1 MSKILDIIKK
11 MGHSLIS
18 SFHVKSKT
26 EDKSYL
32 DANTKKGKELAKSM
46 GSALRE
52 INSRAEK
59 RKKEEVE
66 RIARLNDSSAEEKE
80 EIARLNSSS
89 DAEKEEIVSSNK
101 PRTIPISDRKIVE
114 EMKRKRAS
122 VTPEDMERGYQQRM
136 KELYE
141 LKGGGVIP
149 PRRTRTPRVK
159 STPVQ
164 GEKLNKS
171 KGIDR
176 DLEL

>member
-26 EDKSYL
+26 EDESYL
-32 DANTKKGKELAKSM
+32 DANTKKGKDLAKSM

-59 RKKEEVE
+59 RKKEEEE
-66 RIARLNDSSAEEKE
+66 R
-80 EIARLNSSS
+80 IARLNSSS
-89 DAEKEEIVSSNK
+89 DEEKEEIVSLNTSSNK
-101 PRTIPISDRKIVE
+101 PRTIPSDARKIVE
-114 EMKRKRAS
+114 TIRRNGDSITIE
-122 VTPEDMERGYQQRM
+122 ERERLDAERLR
-136 KELYE
+136 ELYK

-149 PRRTRTPRVK
+149 PRRTRTLRAK
-159 STPVQ
+159 STPDQ
-164 GEKLNKS
+164 DEKLNKS
-171 KGIDR
+171 NEIDR

>member
-1 MSKILDIIKK
+1 MSKIFDKIKK
-11 MGHSLIS
+11 MGQSLIS

-59 RKKEEVE
+59 RKKEEEE
-66 RIARLNDSSAEEKE
+66 RIARLNGSSAEEKE
-80 EIARLNSSS
+80 EIVSLNT
-89 DAEKEEIVSSNK
+89 SSNK
-101 PRTIPISDRKIVE
+101 PRTIPSDARKIVE
-114 EMKRKRAS
+114 EMKRIRAS

-149 PRRTRTPRVK
+149 PRRTRTPRAK

-171 KGIDR
+171 NEIDR

>member
-1 MSKILDIIKK
+1 MSKIFDKIKK

-26 EDKSYL
+26 EDESYL

-59 RKKEEVE
+59 RKKEEE
-66 RIARLNDSSAEEKE
+66 R
-80 EIARLNSSS
+80 IARLNSSS
-89 DAEKEEIVSSNK
+89 DEEKEEIVSLNTSSNK
-101 PRTIPISDRKIVE
+101 PRTIPSDARKIVE
-114 EMKRKRAS
+114 TIRRNRDSITIE
-122 VTPEDMERGYQQRM
+122 ERERLDAERL
-136 KELYE
+136 KELYK

-149 PRRTRTPRVK
+149 PRRTRTPRAK

-164 GEKLNKS
+164 DEKLNKS
-171 KGIDR
+171 KEIDR

>member
-1 MSKILDIIKK
+1 
-11 MGHSLIS
+11 MGQSLIS

-59 RKKEEVE
+59 RKKEEEE
-66 RIARLNDSSAEEKE
+66 RIARLNGYSDVEKE
-80 EIARLNSSS
+80 ETVSLNT
-89 DAEKEEIVSSNK
+89 SSNK
-101 PRTIPISDRKIVE
+101 PRTIPSDARKIVE
-114 EMKRKRAS
+114 TIRRNRDSITIE
-122 VTPEDMERGYQQRM
+122 ERERLDAERLR
-136 KELYE
+136 ELYE

-149 PRRTRTPRVK
+149 PRRTRTPRAK

-164 GEKLNKS
+164 DEKLNKS
-171 KGIDR
+171 KEIDR

>member
-1 MSKILDIIKK
+1 MSKIFDKIKK

-18 SFHVKSKT
+18 SFHVKSKE

-59 RKKEEVE
+59 RKKEEEE
-66 RIARLNDSSAEEKE
+66 RIARLNGSSAEEKE
-80 EIARLNSSS
+80 EIVSLNT
-89 DAEKEEIVSSNK
+89 SSNK
-101 PRTIPISDRKIVE
+101 PRTIPRDVRKIVE
-114 EMKRKRAS
+114 TIRRNRDSITIE
-122 VTPEDMERGYQQRM
+122 ERERLDAERL
-136 KELYE
+136 KELYK

-149 PRRTRTPRVK
+149 PRRTRTPRAK

-171 KGIDR
+171 NEIDI

>member
-26 EDKSYL
+26 EDESYL

-59 RKKEEVE
+59 RKKEEEE
-66 RIARLNDSSAEEKE
+66 RIARLNGSSAEEKE
-80 EIARLNSSS
+80 EIVSLNTF
-89 DAEKEEIVSSNK
+89 SNK
-101 PRTIPISDRKIVE
+101 PRTIPRDVRKIVE
-114 EMKRKRAS
+114 TIRRNRDSITIE
-122 VTPEDMERGYQQRM
+122 ERERLDAERL
-136 KELYE
+136 KELYK

-149 PRRTRTPRVK
+149 PRRTRTPRAK

>member
-1 MSKILDIIKK
+1 MSKIFDKIKK

-18 SFHVKSKT
+18 SFHVNSKT
-26 EDKSYL
+26 EDETYL

-59 RKKEEVE
+59 RKKEEEE
-66 RIARLNDSSAEEKE
+66 RIARLNGSSAEEKE
-80 EIARLNSSS
+80 EIVSLNT
-89 DAEKEEIVSSNK
+89 SSNK
-101 PRTIPISDRKIVE
+101 PRTIPSDERKIVE
-114 EMKRKRAS
+114 EMKRIRAS
-122 VTPEDMERGYQQRM
+122 VTPEEMERGYQQRM

-149 PRRTRTPRVK
+149 PRRTRTPRAK

>member
-1 MSKILDIIKK
+1 
-11 MGHSLIS
+11 MGQSLIS

-59 RKKEEVE
+59 RKKEEEE
-66 RIARLNDSSAEEKE
+66 RITRLNDSSAEEKE
-80 EIARLNSSS
+80 EIVSLNT
-89 DAEKEEIVSSNK
+89 SSNK

-114 EMKRKRAS
+114 EMKRIRAS
-122 VTPEDMERGYQQRM
+122 VTPEEMERGYQQRM

-149 PRRTRTPRVK
+149 PRRTRTPRAK

-171 KGIDR
+171 KEIDR
-176 DLEL
+176 DLEV

>member
-59 RKKEEVE
+59 RKKEEEE
-66 RIARLNDSSAEEKE
+66 RIARLNGSSAEEKE
-80 EIARLNSSS
+80 EIVSLNT
-89 DAEKEEIVSSNK
+89 SSNK
-101 PRTIPISDRKIVE
+101 PRTIPSDARKIVE
-114 EMKRKRAS
+114 EMKRIRAS
-122 VTPEDMERGYQQRM
+122 VTPEEMERGYQQRM

-149 PRRTRTPRVK
+149 PRRTRTPRAK

-164 GEKLNKS
+164 DEKLNKS
-171 KGIDR
+171 KEIDR

>member
-11 MGHSLIS
+11 MGHSLII

-26 EDKSYL
+26 EDESYL

-59 RKKEEVE
+59 RKKEEEE
-66 RIARLNDSSAEEKE
+66 R
-80 EIARLNSSS
+80 IARLNSSS
-89 DAEKEEIVSSNK
+89 DEEKEEIVSLNTSSNK
-101 PRTIPISDRKIVE
+101 PRTIPSDARKIVE
-114 EMKRKRAS
+114 EMKRIRAS
-122 VTPEDMERGYQQRM
+122 VTPEEMERGYQQRM

-149 PRRTRTPRVK
+149 PRRTRTPRAK

>member
-1 MSKILDIIKK
+1 MSKIFDKIKK
-11 MGHSLIS
+11 MGHSLIGL
-18 SFHVKSKT
+18 FHVNSKI
-26 EDKSYL
+26 EDESYL

-59 RKKEEVE
+59 RKKEEEE
-66 RIARLNDSSAEEKE
+66 RIARLNGSSAEEKE
-80 EIARLNSSS
+80 EIVSLNTF
-89 DAEKEEIVSSNK
+89 SNK
-101 PRTIPISDRKIVE
+101 PRTIPRDVRKIVE
-114 EMKRKRAS
+114 TIRRNRDSITIE
-122 VTPEDMERGYQQRM
+122 ERERLDAERL
-136 KELYE
+136 KELYK

-149 PRRTRTPRVK
+149 PRRTRTPRAK

-171 KGIDR
+171 KEIDR

>member
-1 MSKILDIIKK
+1 MSKIFDKIKK
-11 MGHSLIS
+11 IGHSLIS

-59 RKKEEVE
+59 RKKEEEE
-66 RIARLNDSSAEEKE
+66 R
-80 EIARLNSSS
+80 IARLNSSS
-89 DAEKEEIVSSNK
+89 DEEKEEIVSLNTSSNK
-101 PRTIPISDRKIVE
+101 PRTIPSDARKIVE
-114 EMKRKRAS
+114 EMKRIRAS
-122 VTPEDMERGYQQRM
+122 VTPEEMERGYQQRM

-149 PRRTRTPRVK
+149 PRRTRTPRAK

>member
-1 MSKILDIIKK
+1 MIKILDIIKK

-59 RKKEEVE
+59 RKKEEEE
-66 RIARLNDSSAEEKE
+66 RIARLNG
-80 EIARLNSSS
+80 
-89 DAEKEEIVSSNK
+89 SSNK
-101 PRTIPISDRKIVE
+101 PRTIPSDARKIVE
-114 EMKRKRAS
+114 TIRRNRDSITIE
-122 VTPEDMERGYQQRM
+122 ERERLDAERL
-136 KELYE
+136 KELCE

>member
-59 RKKEEVE
+59 RKKEEEE
-66 RIARLNDSSAEEKE
+66 R
-80 EIARLNSSS
+80 IARLNSSS
-89 DAEKEEIVSSNK
+89 DEEKEEIVSLNTSSNK
-101 PRTIPISDRKIVE
+101 PRTIPSDARKIVE
-114 EMKRKRAS
+114 EMKRIRAS
-122 VTPEDMERGYQQRM
+122 VTPEEMERGYQQRM

>member
-1 MSKILDIIKK
+1 
-11 MGHSLIS
+11 
-18 SFHVKSKT
+18 
-26 EDKSYL
+26 
-32 DANTKKGKELAKSM
+32 M

-52 INSRAEK
+52 INSRADK
-59 RKKEEVE
+59 RKKEEEE
-66 RIARLNDSSAEEKE
+66 RIARLNGSSAEEKE
-80 EIARLNSSS
+80 EIVSLNT
-89 DAEKEEIVSSNK
+89 SSNK
-101 PRTIPISDRKIVE
+101 PRTIPSDARKIVE
-114 EMKRKRAS
+114 EMKRIRAS

-149 PRRTRTPRVK
+149 PRRTRTPRAK

-171 KGIDR
+171 NEIDR

>member
-26 EDKSYL
+26 EDESYL

-59 RKKEEVE
+59 RKKEEEE
-66 RIARLNDSSAEEKE
+66 R
-80 EIARLNSSS
+80 IARLNSSS
-89 DAEKEEIVSSNK
+89 DEEKEEIVSLNTSSNK
-101 PRTIPISDRKIVE
+101 PRTIPSDARKIVE
-114 EMKRKRAS
+114 EMKRIRAS
-122 VTPEDMERGYQQRM
+122 VTPEEMERGYQQRM

-149 PRRTRTPRVK
+149 PRRTRTPRAK

>member
-1 MSKILDIIKK
+1 
-11 MGHSLIS
+11 MGQSLIS

-59 RKKEEVE
+59 RKKEEEE
-66 RIARLNDSSAEEKE
+66 RIARLNDSS
-80 EIARLNSSS
+80 
-89 DAEKEEIVSSNK
+89 NK
-101 PRTIPISDRKIVE
+101 PRTIPSDARKLVE
-114 EMKRKRAS
+114 TIRRNRDSINIE
-122 VTPEDMERGYQQRM
+122 ERERLDAERL
-136 KELYE
+136 KELYK

-149 PRRTRTPRVK
+149 PRRTRTPRAK

-171 KGIDR
+171 KEIDR

>member
-1 MSKILDIIKK
+1 MSKIFDKIKK
-11 MGHSLIS
+11 MGQSLIS

-59 RKKEEVE
+59 RKKEEEE
-66 RIARLNDSSAEEKE
+66 RIARLNGSSAEEKE
-80 EIARLNSSS
+80 EIVSLNT
-89 DAEKEEIVSSNK
+89 SSNK
-101 PRTIPISDRKIVE
+101 PRTIPSDARKIVE
-114 EMKRKRAS
+114 EMKRIRAS
-122 VTPEDMERGYQQRM
+122 VTPEEMERGYQQRM

-149 PRRTRTPRVK
+149 PRRTRTPRAK

>member
-1 MSKILDIIKK
+1 MIKILDIIKK

-59 RKKEEVE
+59 RKKEEEE
-66 RIARLNDSSAEEKE
+66 RIARLNG
-80 EIARLNSSS
+80 
-89 DAEKEEIVSSNK
+89 SSNK
-101 PRTIPISDRKIVE
+101 PRTIPSDARKIVE
-114 EMKRKRAS
+114 TIRRNRDSITIE
-122 VTPEDMERGYQQRM
+122 ERERLDAERL

>member
-1 MSKILDIIKK
+1 MSKIFDKIKK

-18 SFHVKSKT
+18 SFHVKSKE

-59 RKKEEVE
+59 RKKEEEE
-66 RIARLNDSSAEEKE
+66 RIASLND
-80 EIARLNSSS
+80 
-89 DAEKEEIVSSNK
+89 SSNK
-101 PRTIPISDRKIVE
+101 PRTIPSDARKIVE
-114 EMKRKRAS
+114 TIRRNRDSITIE
-122 VTPEDMERGYQQRM
+122 ERERLDAERL

-149 PRRTRTPRVK
+149 PRRTRTPRAK

>member
-1 MSKILDIIKK
+1 MSKIFDKIKK
-11 MGHSLIS
+11 MGHSLIGL
-18 SFHVKSKT
+18 FHVNSKI
-26 EDKSYL
+26 EDESYL

-59 RKKEEVE
+59 RKKEEEE
-66 RIARLNDSSAEEKE
+66 RIARLNGSSAEEKE
-80 EIARLNSSS
+80 EIVSLNT
-89 DAEKEEIVSSNK
+89 SSNK
-101 PRTIPISDRKIVE
+101 PRTIPSDARKIVE
-114 EMKRKRAS
+114 EMKRIRAS
-122 VTPEDMERGYQQRM
+122 VTPEEMERGYQQRM

-149 PRRTRTPRVK
+149 PRRTRTPRAK

-171 KGIDR
+171 KEIDR